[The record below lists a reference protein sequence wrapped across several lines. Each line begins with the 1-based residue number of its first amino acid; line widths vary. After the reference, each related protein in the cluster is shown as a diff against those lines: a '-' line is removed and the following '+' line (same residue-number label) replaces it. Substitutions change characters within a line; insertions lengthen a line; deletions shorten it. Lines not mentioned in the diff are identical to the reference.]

1 MSRMHN
7 QYRELESSY
16 NYIDKTECLEKE
28 IERFPS
34 VYIEGAAGCGKT
46 TMMRMKRKSILYKD
60 LEVSRAKEI
69 YDESCK
75 NILAN
80 KIILAWIM
88 KSCMKE
94 YKDCSIRDIA
104 DHYIE
109 GIPEISQREVHRDEA
124 PASDPGKIRGE
135 NTEDKAVN
143 EGTVRYDIMF
153 RAILPQGQEKIELII
168 NIEAQKDFYPGYPL
182 IKRGIYYGCRMISSQ
197 YGTIFT
203 NSHYEKIQKV
213 YSIWICFNP
222 PEKRKNSIN
231 IYSVKEKNVVGKVKE
246 KEADYDLLTAVMIC
260 LDSGKEEKEG
270 NHQEGTEES
279 EILRLLEVLFSTE
292 RELKEK
298 EKILENE
305 YGITMTYEEKEEVE
319 KMCNL
324 SEYVWEKGLT
334 YGELQNLVRM
344 VLKKMRK
351 DVSYEITAELFEE
364 PVEKIR
370 KIYEVAEKYAP
381 EYDIESI
388 CRELAA

>member
-1 MSRMHN
+1 
-7 QYRELESSY
+7 
-16 NYIDKTECLEKE
+16 
-28 IERFPS
+28 
-34 VYIEGAAGCGKT
+34 
-46 TMMRMKRKSILYKD
+46 MKRKSILYKD

-94 YKDCSIRDIA
+94 YKDCSICDIA

-109 GIPEISQREVHRDEA
+109 GTPDISQREVHRDEA
-124 PASDPGKIRGE
+124 LASDPGKIRGE

-153 RAILPQGQEKIELII
+153 RAILPQGQERIELII

-197 YGTIFT
+197 YGTIFI

-270 NHQEGTEES
+270 TEES

-324 SEYVWEKGLT
+324 SEYVWEKGLRT
-334 YGELQNLVRM
+334 GREEGFQTGREEGLRTGINYGELQNLVRM

>member
-1 MSRMHN
+1 
-7 QYRELESSY
+7 
-16 NYIDKTECLEKE
+16 
-28 IERFPS
+28 
-34 VYIEGAAGCGKT
+34 
-46 TMMRMKRKSILYKD
+46 MKRKSILYKD

-94 YKDCSIRDIA
+94 YKDSSICDIA

-109 GIPEISQREVHRDEA
+109 GTPEISQREVHRDEV

-153 RAILPQGQEKIELII
+153 RAILPQGQERIELII

-231 IYSVKEKNVVGKVKE
+231 IYSVKEKSVVGKVKE
-246 KEADYDLLTAVMIC
+246 KEADYDLLIAVMIC

-270 NHQEGTEES
+270 NYQEGTEES

-292 RELKEK
+292 KELKEK

-324 SEYVWEKGLT
+324 SEYVWEKGLQT
-334 YGELQNLVRM
+334 GREEGLRTGINYGELQNLVRM

-364 PVEKIR
+364 PAEKIR

-381 EYDIESI
+381 EYDIELI

>member
-1 MSRMHN
+1 
-7 QYRELESSY
+7 
-16 NYIDKTECLEKE
+16 
-28 IERFPS
+28 
-34 VYIEGAAGCGKT
+34 
-46 TMMRMKRKSILYKD
+46 MKRKSILYKD

-94 YKDCSIRDIA
+94 YKDCSICDIA

-109 GIPEISQREVHRDEA
+109 GTPEISQREVHRDEA

-222 PEKRKNSIN
+222 PEKRKNS
-231 IYSVKEKNVVGKVKE
+231 SKT
-246 KEADYDLLTAVMIC
+246 L
-260 LDSGKEEKEG
+260 
-270 NHQEGTEES
+270 
-279 EILRLLEVLFSTE
+279 
-292 RELKEK
+292 
-298 EKILENE
+298 
-305 YGITMTYEEKEEVE
+305 
-319 KMCNL
+319 
-324 SEYVWEKGLT
+324 
-334 YGELQNLVRM
+334 
-344 VLKKMRK
+344 
-351 DVSYEITAELFEE
+351 
-364 PVEKIR
+364 
-370 KIYEVAEKYAP
+370 
-381 EYDIESI
+381 
-388 CRELAA
+388 

>member
-1 MSRMHN
+1 
-7 QYRELESSY
+7 
-16 NYIDKTECLEKE
+16 
-28 IERFPS
+28 
-34 VYIEGAAGCGKT
+34 
-46 TMMRMKRKSILYKD
+46 MKRKSILYKD
-60 LEVSRAKEI
+60 LEASRAKEI

-104 DHYIE
+104 DHCIE
-109 GIPEISQREVHRDEA
+109 GIPEISQREVHRNEA

-324 SEYVWEKGLT
+324 SEYVWEKGLREGREEGLRT
-334 YGELQNLVRM
+334 GINYGELQNLVRM

-351 DVSYEITAELFEE
+351 DVSCEITAELFEE

>member
-1 MSRMHN
+1 MN
-7 QYRELESSY
+7 
-16 NYIDKTECLEKE
+16 
-28 IERFPS
+28 
-34 VYIEGAAGCGKT
+34 
-46 TMMRMKRKSILYKD
+46 
-60 LEVSRAKEI
+60 
-69 YDESCK
+69 
-75 NILAN
+75 
-80 KIILAWIM
+80 
-88 KSCMKE
+88 
-94 YKDCSIRDIA
+94 
-104 DHYIE
+104 E
-109 GIPEISQREVHRDEA
+109 GI
-124 PASDPGKIRGE
+124 
-135 NTEDKAVN
+135 
-143 EGTVRYDIMF
+143 VRYDIMF

-231 IYSVKEKNVVGKVKE
+231 IYSVKEKSVVGKV
-246 KEADYDLLTAVMIC
+246 
-260 LDSGKEEKEG
+260 
-270 NHQEGTEES
+270 
-279 EILRLLEVLFSTE
+279 
-292 RELKEK
+292 KEK

-351 DVSYEITAELFEE
+351 DVSCEITAELFEE

-381 EYDIESI
+381 EYDIELI

>member
-1 MSRMHN
+1 
-7 QYRELESSY
+7 
-16 NYIDKTECLEKE
+16 
-28 IERFPS
+28 
-34 VYIEGAAGCGKT
+34 
-46 TMMRMKRKSILYKD
+46 MKRKSILYKD

-231 IYSVKEKNVVGKVKE
+231 IYSVK
-246 KEADYDLLTAVMIC
+246 
-260 LDSGKEEKEG
+260 
-270 NHQEGTEES
+270 
-279 EILRLLEVLFSTE
+279 
-292 RELKEK
+292 
-298 EKILENE
+298 
-305 YGITMTYEEKEEVE
+305 
-319 KMCNL
+319 
-324 SEYVWEKGLT
+324 
-334 YGELQNLVRM
+334 
-344 VLKKMRK
+344 
-351 DVSYEITAELFEE
+351 
-364 PVEKIR
+364 
-370 KIYEVAEKYAP
+370 
-381 EYDIESI
+381 
-388 CRELAA
+388 

>member
-1 MSRMHN
+1 
-7 QYRELESSY
+7 
-16 NYIDKTECLEKE
+16 
-28 IERFPS
+28 
-34 VYIEGAAGCGKT
+34 
-46 TMMRMKRKSILYKD
+46 MKRKSILYKD

-94 YKDCSIRDIA
+94 YKDCSIRDVA

-109 GIPEISQREVHRDEA
+109 GIPEISQREVHWDEA

-143 EGTVRYDIMF
+143 EGIVRYDIMF
-153 RAILPQGQEKIELII
+153 RG
-168 NIEAQKDFYPGYPL
+168 NIAPRP
-182 IKRGIYYGCRMISSQ
+182 
-197 YGTIFT
+197 
-203 NSHYEKIQKV
+203 
-213 YSIWICFNP
+213 
-222 PEKRKNSIN
+222 
-231 IYSVKEKNVVGKVKE
+231 
-246 KEADYDLLTAVMIC
+246 
-260 LDSGKEEKEG
+260 G

-292 RELKEK
+292 KELKEK

-324 SEYVWEKGLT
+324 SEYVWEKGS
-334 YGELQNLVRM
+334 GMPRRM
-344 VLKKMRK
+344 I
-351 DVSYEITAELFEE
+351 SGQE
-364 PVEKIR
+364 
-370 KIYEVAEKYAP
+370 
-381 EYDIESI
+381 
-388 CRELAA
+388 

>member
-1 MSRMHN
+1 
-7 QYRELESSY
+7 
-16 NYIDKTECLEKE
+16 
-28 IERFPS
+28 
-34 VYIEGAAGCGKT
+34 
-46 TMMRMKRKSILYKD
+46 MKRKSILYKD

-109 GIPEISQREVHRDEA
+109 GTPEISQREVHRDEA

-153 RAILPQGQEKIELII
+153 RAILPQGQERIELII

-260 LDSGKEEKEG
+260 LDSGKEE

-324 SEYVWEKGLT
+324 SEYVWEKGLREGREEGIQT
-334 YGELQNLVRM
+334 GINYGELQKLVRM

>member
-1 MSRMHN
+1 
-7 QYRELESSY
+7 
-16 NYIDKTECLEKE
+16 
-28 IERFPS
+28 
-34 VYIEGAAGCGKT
+34 
-46 TMMRMKRKSILYKD
+46 MKRKSILYKD

-94 YKDCSIRDIA
+94 YKDCSICDIA

-109 GIPEISQREVHRDEA
+109 GTPEISQREVHRDEA

-153 RAILPQGQEKIELII
+153 RAILPQGQERIELII

-270 NHQEGTEES
+270 KHQEGTEES

-292 RELKEK
+292 KELKEK

-324 SEYVWEKGLT
+324 SEYVWEKGLQT
-334 YGELQNLVRM
+334 GREEGLRTGINYGELQNLVRM

-364 PVEKIR
+364 PAEKIR

-381 EYDIESI
+381 EYDIELI

>member
-1 MSRMHN
+1 
-7 QYRELESSY
+7 
-16 NYIDKTECLEKE
+16 
-28 IERFPS
+28 
-34 VYIEGAAGCGKT
+34 
-46 TMMRMKRKSILYKD
+46 MKRKSILYKD

-109 GIPEISQREVHRDEA
+109 GIPEISQREVHWDEA

-143 EGTVRYDIMF
+143 EGNVRYDIMF

-231 IYSVKEKNVVGKVKE
+231 IYSVKEK
-246 KEADYDLLTAVMIC
+246 
-260 LDSGKEEKEG
+260 
-270 NHQEGTEES
+270 
-279 EILRLLEVLFSTE
+279 
-292 RELKEK
+292 
-298 EKILENE
+298 ILENE

-324 SEYVWEKGLT
+324 SEYVWEKGLQT
-334 YGELQNLVRM
+334 GINYGELQNLVRM

-351 DVSYEITAELFEE
+351 E
-364 PVEKIR
+364 
-370 KIYEVAEKYAP
+370 
-381 EYDIESI
+381 
-388 CRELAA
+388 

>member
-1 MSRMHN
+1 
-7 QYRELESSY
+7 
-16 NYIDKTECLEKE
+16 
-28 IERFPS
+28 
-34 VYIEGAAGCGKT
+34 
-46 TMMRMKRKSILYKD
+46 MKRKSILYKD
-60 LEVSRAKEI
+60 LEVSKAKEI

-94 YKDCSIRDIA
+94 YKDCSICDIA

-109 GIPEISQREVHRDEA
+109 GTPEISQREVHRDEA

-153 RAILPQGQEKIELII
+153 RAILPQGQERIELII
-168 NIEAQKDFYPGYPL
+168 NIEAQKDFYSGYPL

-270 NHQEGTEES
+270 TEES

-324 SEYVWEKGLT
+324 SEYVWEKGLQT
-334 YGELQNLVRM
+334 GREEGLRTGINYGELQNLVRM

-381 EYDIESI
+381 EYDIDSI

>member
-1 MSRMHN
+1 
-7 QYRELESSY
+7 
-16 NYIDKTECLEKE
+16 
-28 IERFPS
+28 
-34 VYIEGAAGCGKT
+34 
-46 TMMRMKRKSILYKD
+46 MKRKSILYKD
-60 LEVSRAKEI
+60 LEVSKAKEI

-94 YKDCSIRDIA
+94 YKDCSICDIA

-109 GIPEISQREVHRDEA
+109 GTPEISQREVHRDEA

-381 EYDIESI
+381 EYDIELI

>member
-1 MSRMHN
+1 
-7 QYRELESSY
+7 
-16 NYIDKTECLEKE
+16 
-28 IERFPS
+28 
-34 VYIEGAAGCGKT
+34 
-46 TMMRMKRKSILYKD
+46 MKRKSILYKD
-60 LEVSRAKEI
+60 LEVSKAKEI

-94 YKDCSIRDIA
+94 YKDCSICDIA

-109 GIPEISQREVHRDEA
+109 GTPEISQREVHRDEA

-153 RAILPQGQEKIELII
+153 RAILPQGQERIELII

-270 NHQEGTEES
+270 TEES

-324 SEYVWEKGLT
+324 SEYVWEKGLQT
-334 YGELQNLVRM
+334 GREEGLRTGINYGELQNLVRM

-381 EYDIESI
+381 EYDIDSI

>member
-1 MSRMHN
+1 
-7 QYRELESSY
+7 
-16 NYIDKTECLEKE
+16 
-28 IERFPS
+28 
-34 VYIEGAAGCGKT
+34 
-46 TMMRMKRKSILYKD
+46 
-60 LEVSRAKEI
+60 
-69 YDESCK
+69 
-75 NILAN
+75 
-80 KIILAWIM
+80 
-88 KSCMKE
+88 MKE
-94 YKDCSIRDIA
+94 YKDCSICDIA

-109 GIPEISQREVHRDEA
+109 GTPEISQREVHRDEA

-153 RAILPQGQEKIELII
+153 RAILPQGQERIELII

-182 IKRGIYYGCRMISSQ
+182 IKRGIYYGCRMISFQ

-231 IYSVKEKNVVGKVKE
+231 IYSVKEKSVVGKVKE

-260 LDSGKEEKEG
+260 LDSGKEEK
-270 NHQEGTEES
+270 EGTEES

-381 EYDIESI
+381 EYDIELI

>member
-1 MSRMHN
+1 
-7 QYRELESSY
+7 
-16 NYIDKTECLEKE
+16 
-28 IERFPS
+28 
-34 VYIEGAAGCGKT
+34 
-46 TMMRMKRKSILYKD
+46 MKRKSILYKD

-109 GIPEISQREVHRDEA
+109 GTPEISQREVHRDEA

-153 RAILPQGQEKIELII
+153 RAILPQSQERIELII

-260 LDSGKEEKEG
+260 LDSGKEG
-270 NHQEGTEES
+270 NHQESTEES

-324 SEYVWEKGLT
+324 SEYVWEKGLQT
-334 YGELQNLVRM
+334 GREEGLQTGREEGLRTGINYGELQNLVRM

-381 EYDIESI
+381 EYDIELI

>member
-1 MSRMHN
+1 
-7 QYRELESSY
+7 
-16 NYIDKTECLEKE
+16 
-28 IERFPS
+28 
-34 VYIEGAAGCGKT
+34 
-46 TMMRMKRKSILYKD
+46 MKRKSILYKD
-60 LEVSRAKEI
+60 LEVSKAKEI

-94 YKDCSIRDIA
+94 YKDCSICDIA

-109 GIPEISQREVHRDEA
+109 GTPEISQREVHRDEA

-231 IYSVKEKNVVGKVKE
+231 IYSVKEKNVVEKVKE

-388 CRELAA
+388 CRELEA

>member
-1 MSRMHN
+1 
-7 QYRELESSY
+7 
-16 NYIDKTECLEKE
+16 
-28 IERFPS
+28 
-34 VYIEGAAGCGKT
+34 
-46 TMMRMKRKSILYKD
+46 MKRKSILYKD

-109 GIPEISQREVHRDEA
+109 GIPEISQREVHRDET

-153 RAILPQGQEKIELII
+153 RAILPQSQERIELII

-197 YGTIFT
+197 YGTTFT

-231 IYSVKEKNVVGKVKE
+231 IYSVKEK
-246 KEADYDLLTAVMIC
+246 
-260 LDSGKEEKEG
+260 
-270 NHQEGTEES
+270 
-279 EILRLLEVLFSTE
+279 
-292 RELKEK
+292 
-298 EKILENE
+298 ILENE

-324 SEYVWEKGLT
+324 SEYVWEKGLKT
-334 YGELQNLVRM
+334 GREEGLQEGLQEGLRTGINYGKLQNLVRM

-351 DVSYEITAELFEE
+351 DISYEITAELFEE

>member
-1 MSRMHN
+1 M
-7 QYRELESSY
+7 
-16 NYIDKTECLEKE
+16 
-28 IERFPS
+28 
-34 VYIEGAAGCGKT
+34 
-46 TMMRMKRKSILYKD
+46 
-60 LEVSRAKEI
+60 
-69 YDESCK
+69 
-75 NILAN
+75 
-80 KIILAWIM
+80 
-88 KSCMKE
+88 
-94 YKDCSIRDIA
+94 
-104 DHYIE
+104 
-109 GIPEISQREVHRDEA
+109 
-124 PASDPGKIRGE
+124 
-135 NTEDKAVN
+135 N

-153 RAILPQGQEKIELII
+153 RAILPQCQERVEVII

-231 IYSVKEKNVVGKVKE
+231 IYSVKEKSVVGKVKE

-292 RELKEK
+292 KELKEK

-319 KMCNL
+319 KMCN
-324 SEYVWEKGLT
+324 
-334 YGELQNLVRM
+334 
-344 VLKKMRK
+344 
-351 DVSYEITAELFEE
+351 
-364 PVEKIR
+364 
-370 KIYEVAEKYAP
+370 
-381 EYDIESI
+381 
-388 CRELAA
+388 

>member
-1 MSRMHN
+1 
-7 QYRELESSY
+7 
-16 NYIDKTECLEKE
+16 
-28 IERFPS
+28 
-34 VYIEGAAGCGKT
+34 
-46 TMMRMKRKSILYKD
+46 MKRKSILYKD
-60 LEVSRAKEI
+60 LEVSKAKEI

-94 YKDCSIRDIA
+94 YKDCSICDIA

-109 GIPEISQREVHRDEA
+109 GTPEISQREVHRDEA

-370 KIYEVAEKYAP
+370 KIYKVAEKYAP

-388 CRELAA
+388 CRELEA

>member
-1 MSRMHN
+1 
-7 QYRELESSY
+7 
-16 NYIDKTECLEKE
+16 
-28 IERFPS
+28 
-34 VYIEGAAGCGKT
+34 
-46 TMMRMKRKSILYKD
+46 MKRKSILYKD

-94 YKDCSIRDIA
+94 YKDCSICDIA

-109 GIPEISQREVHRDEA
+109 GTPEISQREVHRDEA

-143 EGTVRYDIMF
+143 EGIVRYDIMF

-213 YSIWICFNP
+213 YSIWICFNS

-381 EYDIESI
+381 EYDIELI

>member
-1 MSRMHN
+1 
-7 QYRELESSY
+7 
-16 NYIDKTECLEKE
+16 
-28 IERFPS
+28 
-34 VYIEGAAGCGKT
+34 
-46 TMMRMKRKSILYKD
+46 MKRKSILYKG

-153 RAILPQGQEKIELII
+153 RAILPK
-168 NIEAQKDFYPGYPL
+168 P
-182 IKRGIYYGCRMISSQ
+182 
-197 YGTIFT
+197 
-203 NSHYEKIQKV
+203 
-213 YSIWICFNP
+213 
-222 PEKRKNSIN
+222 
-231 IYSVKEKNVVGKVKE
+231 
-246 KEADYDLLTAVMIC
+246 
-260 LDSGKEEKEG
+260 G

-351 DVSYEITAELFEE
+351 DVSCEITAELFEE

>member
-1 MSRMHN
+1 
-7 QYRELESSY
+7 
-16 NYIDKTECLEKE
+16 
-28 IERFPS
+28 
-34 VYIEGAAGCGKT
+34 
-46 TMMRMKRKSILYKD
+46 MKRKSILYKD
-60 LEVSRAKEI
+60 LEVSKAKEI

-94 YKDCSIRDIA
+94 YKDCSICDIA

-109 GIPEISQREVHRDEA
+109 GTPEISQREVHRDEA

-298 EKILENE
+298 EKVLENE

-388 CRELAA
+388 CRELEA

>member
-1 MSRMHN
+1 
-7 QYRELESSY
+7 
-16 NYIDKTECLEKE
+16 
-28 IERFPS
+28 
-34 VYIEGAAGCGKT
+34 
-46 TMMRMKRKSILYKD
+46 MKRKSILYKD

-213 YSIWICFNP
+213 YSIWICFNQ

>member
-1 MSRMHN
+1 
-7 QYRELESSY
+7 
-16 NYIDKTECLEKE
+16 
-28 IERFPS
+28 
-34 VYIEGAAGCGKT
+34 
-46 TMMRMKRKSILYKD
+46 MKRKSILYKD

-94 YKDCSIRDIA
+94 YKDCGIRDIA

-109 GIPEISQREVHRDEA
+109 GTPEISQREVHRDET

-135 NTEDKAVN
+135 NTEDKTVN

-153 RAILPQGQEKIELII
+153 RAILPQGQERIELII

-260 LDSGKEEKEG
+260 LDSGKEG
-270 NHQEGTEES
+270 NYQEGTEEA

-292 RELKEK
+292 KELKEK

-324 SEYVWEKGLT
+324 SEYVWEKGIQEGLQT
-334 YGELQNLVRM
+334 GREEGLQTGINYGELQNLVRM

-351 DVSYEITAELFEE
+351 DISYEITAELFEE

>member
-1 MSRMHN
+1 
-7 QYRELESSY
+7 
-16 NYIDKTECLEKE
+16 
-28 IERFPS
+28 
-34 VYIEGAAGCGKT
+34 
-46 TMMRMKRKSILYKD
+46 MKRKSILYKD

-94 YKDCSIRDIA
+94 YKDCSICDIA

-109 GIPEISQREVHRDEA
+109 GTPEISQREVHRDEA

-153 RAILPQGQEKIELII
+153 WAILPQGQEKIELII

-231 IYSVKEKNVVGKVKE
+231 IYSVKEKSVVGKVKE

>member
-1 MSRMHN
+1 
-7 QYRELESSY
+7 
-16 NYIDKTECLEKE
+16 
-28 IERFPS
+28 
-34 VYIEGAAGCGKT
+34 
-46 TMMRMKRKSILYKD
+46 MKRKSILYKD

-80 KIILAWIM
+80 KIILVWIM

-143 EGTVRYDIMF
+143 EGTV
-153 RAILPQGQEKIELII
+153 PG
-168 NIEAQKDFYPGYPL
+168 NIAPRP
-182 IKRGIYYGCRMISSQ
+182 
-197 YGTIFT
+197 
-203 NSHYEKIQKV
+203 
-213 YSIWICFNP
+213 
-222 PEKRKNSIN
+222 
-231 IYSVKEKNVVGKVKE
+231 
-246 KEADYDLLTAVMIC
+246 
-260 LDSGKEEKEG
+260 G

-324 SEYVWEKGLT
+324 SEYVWEKGLREGREEGLRT
-334 YGELQNLVRM
+334 GINYGELQNLVRM

-351 DVSYEITAELFEE
+351 DVSCEITAELFEE

>member
-1 MSRMHN
+1 
-7 QYRELESSY
+7 
-16 NYIDKTECLEKE
+16 
-28 IERFPS
+28 
-34 VYIEGAAGCGKT
+34 
-46 TMMRMKRKSILYKD
+46 
-60 LEVSRAKEI
+60 
-69 YDESCK
+69 
-75 NILAN
+75 
-80 KIILAWIM
+80 
-88 KSCMKE
+88 MKE
-94 YKDCSIRDIA
+94 YKDCSICDIA

-109 GIPEISQREVHRDEA
+109 GTPEISQREVHRDEA

-143 EGTVRYDIMF
+143 EGIVRYDIMF

-381 EYDIESI
+381 EYDIELI

>member
-1 MSRMHN
+1 
-7 QYRELESSY
+7 
-16 NYIDKTECLEKE
+16 
-28 IERFPS
+28 
-34 VYIEGAAGCGKT
+34 
-46 TMMRMKRKSILYKD
+46 
-60 LEVSRAKEI
+60 
-69 YDESCK
+69 
-75 NILAN
+75 
-80 KIILAWIM
+80 
-88 KSCMKE
+88 MKE

-231 IYSVKEKNVVGKVKE
+231 IYSVKEKSVVGKVKE

-270 NHQEGTEES
+270 NHQEGTEEKEGNHQEGTEES

-292 RELKEK
+292 KELKEK